1 LRTLLTDLDRINWDD
16 ATMAHLVYE
25 QLPIGSKIAGGM
37 GGGEVTAA
45 AWVHPE
51 IAALG
56 IEQPIR
62 DVLAATIDRLP
73 EGVRALKRP

>member
-56 IEQPIR
+56 SSSRSGTCSPR
-62 DVLAATIDRLP
+62 RSTACPRVCAR
-73 EGVRALKRP
+73 